1 MPFSTAGGA
10 GSEALLAAEPPP
22 LAGEA
27 GPIKFPAHVER
38 SSSQQAIEM
47 DDLGGETPRSDSDS
61 GGGGGRARSPSGV
74 LSRLSVRSPRLGVSD
89 IDPATKS
96 EAFML
101 KFSRMTTHLANER
114 TLLAWLRTSAAF
126 FSIGL
131 SFAKI
136 DLIQD
141 DIVATAFVLVAILT
155 FIVGL
160 VRYYQVKT
168 VLETKDTDFQ
178 VAQGFNRLGAG
189 RMLAAAVVAFSI
201 AALVLLWS
209 TLSEIGSSGTR
220 NGESYAPT
228 PAPLVGGA
236 AGADEQLDVLKQI
249 LAALEAQGGAA
260 AGAGAG

>member
-10 GSEALLAAEPPP
+10 GSEALLAGEPPP

-47 DDLGGETPRSDSDS
+47 DDLNGETPRSDS

-155 FIVGL
+155 FVVGL

-178 VAQGFNRLGAG
+178 VAQGFSRLGAG

-201 AALVLLWS
+201 AAGVLLWS
-209 TLSEIGSSGTR
+209 TLREIGSTGRTFFWGMFSECVRATR
-220 NGESYAPT
+220 ARPGKTLDT
-228 PAPLVGGA
+228 P
-236 AGADEQLDVLKQI
+236 DIRKWH
-249 LAALEAQGGAA
+249 
-260 AGAGAG
+260 